1 MTEPIYRRIE
11 HGKRVRYELIG
22 NASHWTSNMD
32 VLKPGQFRL
41 EFASRDGMRRY
52 AYPVSPDVAGWE
64 AAALIAQHTMRSE
77 ISRAARCVPQTS
89 GMPRPYTKKQAAIL
103 ARYRQEMAD
112 AGAHLPEWWQFTSSY
127 DISKAAIEAVREY
140 KP

>member
-1 MTEPIYRRIE
+1 MSEPIYRRIE

-22 NASHWTSNMD
+22 NAQHWTSDMD

-41 EFASRDGMRRY
+41 EFASGDGMRRY

-64 AAALIAQHTMRSE
+64 ATALIARHAMEAE
-77 ISRAARCVPQTS
+77 IKRAAQCAPDI
-89 GMPRPYTKKQAAIL
+89 GAFNPYTKKQMAIID
-103 ARYRQEMAD
+103 RYQAEMRAT
-112 AGAHLPEWWQFTSSY
+112 GAQLPKWWNFTSSY
-127 DISKAAIEAVREY
+127 QISEAAIQAVRNY